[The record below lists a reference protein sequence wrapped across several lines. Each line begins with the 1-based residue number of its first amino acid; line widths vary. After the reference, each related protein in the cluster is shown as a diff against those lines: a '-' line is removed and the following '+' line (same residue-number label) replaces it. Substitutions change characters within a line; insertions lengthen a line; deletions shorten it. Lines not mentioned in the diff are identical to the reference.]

1 MEITVILRDM
11 KRIVAFTI
19 LLASLTACYEDY
31 VKDFDYS
38 SIYLTYQYDMRTM
51 VVGEGASFDITAC
64 LGGVINNTSDRRVEL
79 ALDPGLVT
87 ADLSRFAPAGMNVA
101 PFTALDIFK
110 GATPDV
116 GMLYHAEVQRTF
128 EAFGVEEILPLPE
141 DYFTVSGMDQLAIR
155 KGKNT
160 AAFTLAATSAMTED
174 NAAIKPVYAVGVRIK
189 SADADTVLQGRDFAV
204 IAVRLENMF
213 YGNWYHGG
221 SYVVKD
227 ASGSKVEEKSYPF
240 SIPQEDG
247 KVYALTTETTH
258 SVKTNKII
266 QQSGSLIL
274 SFNGSE
280 ITITSDDVELV
291 NDGRRSWYNEAKLL
305 QDRELYLNYTFKNAD
320 GGTTEVSDTL
330 YFRNRLRDGANE
342 WQDEVPEHY
351 N

>member
-1 MEITVILRDM
+1 MEITVILKDM
-11 KRIVAFTI
+11 KKIVAFTI
-19 LLASLTACYEDY
+19 LLTCLTGCYEDY

-38 SIYLTYQYDMRTM
+38 SIYITYQYDMRTL
-51 VVGEGASFDITAC
+51 VVGEGAKFDITAS
-64 LGGVINNTSDRRVEL
+64 LGGVINNGVDRKVDIVI
-79 ALDPGLVT
+79 DPTLVT
-87 ADLSRFAPAGMNVA
+87 ADLSRFAPAGSVVS

-116 GMLYHAEVQRTF
+116 GTLYHAEVQRTF
-128 EAFGVEEILPLPE
+128 ESFGVDEIRPLPS
-141 DYFTVSGMDQLAIR
+141 DYYTVSGLETLAIG
-155 KGKNT
+155 KGRNT
-160 AAFTLAATSAMTED
+160 ASFTLAATDKMTGD
-174 NAAIKPVYAVGVRIK
+174 NEAVKPVYAVGVKIQ
-189 SADADTVLQGRDFAV
+189 SADADTVLRGREFAI

-213 YGNWYHGG
+213 FGNWYHGG

-227 ASGSKVEEKSYPF
+227 ASGKKVDEQSYPF
-240 SIPQEDG
+240 SIPQEDA

-274 SFNGSE
+274 SFNGPE

-305 QDRELYLNYTFKNAD
+305 QNRELYLNYTFKNAD

-330 YFRNRLRDGANE
+330 YFRNRIRDGASE
-342 WQDEVPEHY
+342 WQDENPEHY